1 MRLTL
6 RTMLAYLDN
15 ILEQEDAEALGA
27 KISESEFASDL
38 VYRTLSSTRKAN
50 LNAPAL
56 DGTGIGADPNT
67 VAEYLDN
74 TLPEERIPGF
84 EKVCLESD
92 MYLSEV
98 ACCHSVLS
106 ICMDEAVTIENNM
119 RDRVLGLVQDSIT
132 KTEELETQKSI
143 RSTGLENLI
152 QPKPAGA
159 PDYIRT
165 KAHPL
170 WRATVTLTF
179 VCLMAIIVL
188 RAVGPF
194 DASHPWIGTLVSGSA
209 EQGQSEAIVDPVEQE
224 SVDAA
229 DQSQNQSVQPF
240 QTVAASENVNVVGT
254 ELAEVDVVTS
264 TPVPGPLIDGSA
276 YAEFL
281 SDSHP
286 VMQVAGDSFQRLVTG
301 DQLGI
306 GETLFSFQEFR
317 PEFLLMDGSKLSLSD
332 ATRFSTYVVHEQM
345 LGIQMEYGKLVLKS
359 GDMPAY
365 QFRLQAGDIELDLRL
380 DGPRAIAALECVP
393 YRDAVGAVGR
403 MVRLVFNQ
411 NVTVSGLE
419 ELNQNAA
426 ASDLSPEKVTAY
438 TVYAGNTEVTKLD
451 ALPTWGSASNTDSI
465 MQEARQAYI
474 QELTGSDN
482 LVTQLQQ
489 LYEGH
494 RLINVRRLA
503 AYSLLEL
510 GDASAFVGLLDDG
523 DYRALWDDDIRLMKS
538 FIHREPVNQQQIE
551 TALQDY
557 SSDNVGQLI
566 SFLGQF
572 SDDQLLNGVAN
583 DMIGHLDSQITVERV
598 IAFNCLQ
605 QITGKTLLYKPEVS
619 PQRQT
624 LPIRQWRELLSENR
638 VTNHT
643 ESLVST
649 LIPK

>member
-1 MRLTL
+1 
-6 RTMLAYLDN
+6 
-15 ILEQEDAEALGA
+15 
-27 KISESEFASDL
+27 
-38 VYRTLSSTRKAN
+38 
-50 LNAPAL
+50 
-56 DGTGIGADPNT
+56 
-67 VAEYLDN
+67 
-74 TLPEERIPGF
+74 
-84 EKVCLESD
+84 
-92 MYLSEV
+92 
-98 ACCHSVLS
+98 
-106 ICMDEAVTIENNM
+106 
-119 RDRVLGLVQDSIT
+119 
-132 KTEELETQKSI
+132 
-143 RSTGLENLI
+143 
-152 QPKPAGA
+152 
-159 PDYIRT
+159 
-165 KAHPL
+165 
-170 WRATVTLTF
+170 
-179 VCLMAIIVL
+179 
-188 RAVGPF
+188 
-194 DASHPWIGTLVSGSA
+194 
-209 EQGQSEAIVDPVEQE
+209 
-224 SVDAA
+224 
-229 DQSQNQSVQPF
+229 
-240 QTVAASENVNVVGT
+240 
-254 ELAEVDVVTS
+254 
-264 TPVPGPLIDGSA
+264 A
-276 YAEFL
+276 YAEYL

-359 GDMPAY
+359 GDTPAY

-474 QELTGSDN
+474 QELAGSDN

>member
-1 MRLTL
+1 
-6 RTMLAYLDN
+6 
-15 ILEQEDAEALGA
+15 
-27 KISESEFASDL
+27 
-38 VYRTLSSTRKAN
+38 
-50 LNAPAL
+50 
-56 DGTGIGADPNT
+56 
-67 VAEYLDN
+67 
-74 TLPEERIPGF
+74 
-84 EKVCLESD
+84 
-92 MYLSEV
+92 
-98 ACCHSVLS
+98 
-106 ICMDEAVTIENNM
+106 
-119 RDRVLGLVQDSIT
+119 
-132 KTEELETQKSI
+132 
-143 RSTGLENLI
+143 
-152 QPKPAGA
+152 
-159 PDYIRT
+159 
-165 KAHPL
+165 
-170 WRATVTLTF
+170 
-179 VCLMAIIVL
+179 
-188 RAVGPF
+188 
-194 DASHPWIGTLVSGSA
+194 
-209 EQGQSEAIVDPVEQE
+209 
-224 SVDAA
+224 
-229 DQSQNQSVQPF
+229 
-240 QTVAASENVNVVGT
+240 
-254 ELAEVDVVTS
+254 
-264 TPVPGPLIDGSA
+264 
-276 YAEFL
+276 
-281 SDSHP
+281 
-286 VMQVAGDSFQRLVTG
+286 
-301 DQLGI
+301 
-306 GETLFSFQEFR
+306 
-317 PEFLLMDGSKLSLSD
+317 
-332 ATRFSTYVVHEQM
+332 
-345 LGIQMEYGKLVLKS
+345 
-359 GDMPAY
+359 
-365 QFRLQAGDIELDLRL
+365 
-380 DGPRAIAALECVP
+380 
-393 YRDAVGAVGR
+393 

-538 FIHREPVNQQQIE
+538 FIHREPMNQQQIE